1 MYHWTE
7 YQESGKQHH
16 QALLDEAE
24 NRRQAKRAGAQLNL
38 LSWLRNP
45 LKHNAKQSEAGPLR
59 PASARE

>member
-7 YQESGKQHH
+7 DLESGKQRH
-16 QALLDEAE
+16 QALLDEAK
-24 NRRQAKRAGAQLNL
+24 NRRQAKRAGAQLGL

-45 LKHNAKQSEAGPLR
+45 LKLYAKQSEAGPLR